1 MACES
6 MTKARATSR
15 RTAAKSAA
23 PRTTRKTAP
32 ARMNAAAIA
41 DEVGRM
47 IEDRE
52 LRPGEHLREQDLAN
66 RFAVSRGPVREAL
79 KILSSRFQVE
89 FRPNIGVTVPQLH
102 PEEIME
108 IHELRG
114 EILRICAKWAT
125 QRATNDELDE
135 LIAIARGLPKIAQSG
150 DVETFLSTT
159 FLWRHKV
166 VEASHSR
173 RLIHAFSIQGFGSV
187 SLAWLSRTD
196 ADATR
201 RMIER
206 ADDWVECSLALKAR
220 DHKKAQSMIATAYDR
235 DLQYLEH
242 AFARLTHIR

>member
-1 MACES
+1 
-6 MTKARATSR
+6 
-15 RTAAKSAA
+15 
-23 PRTTRKTAP
+23 
-32 ARMNAAAIA
+32 MNAAAIA

-79 KILSSRFQVE
+79 KMLSSRFQVE
-89 FRPNIGVTVPQLH
+89 FRPNIGVTVPQLE

-114 EILRICAKWAT
+114 EILRICAKWAA
-125 QRATNDELDE
+125 QRATDAELDG
-135 LIAIARGLPKIAQSG
+135 LVSAARDLRKIAQSG
-150 DVETFLSTT
+150 DVDSFMSSTFN
-159 FLWRHKV
+159 WRHKV

-187 SLAWLSRTD
+187 SLAWLSRAD

-201 RMIER
+201 KMVER
-206 ADDWVECSLALKAR
+206 AADWIECSTALRAR
-220 DHKKAQSMIATAYDR
+220 DHKKAQSIIAAAYDL
-235 DLQYLEH
+235 DLQQLEH
-242 AFARLTHIR
+242 AFAGLRHIR